1 LPSKFIVG
9 TGAALDWAMAA
20 WREVAP
26 ELDLVPLSMSTT
38 ADPAEVE
45 ALLGGRDLA
54 GATAFV
60 TADARYL
67 NFARLER
74 MGLFRMRGLGM
85 PALVCRGA
93 IVSDGAKIGENSYVG
108 PGAIV
113 GQGCKIGFNSM
124 VGARRQ
130 PRPGQQHRQLVLDRG
145 WGRGRPR
152 RPHWRSR
159 HTGQRR
165 PGRQRRRDRQAV
177 RDRQAKPDRRRGRG
191 QDLHPRLARAPDGDR
206 RRLNQSGAFR
216 YQ

>member
-9 TGAALDWAMAA
+9 TGPALDWAMAA

-38 ADPAEVE
+38 ADPAEVD
-45 ALLGGRDLA
+45 ALLAGRDLT

-93 IVSDGAKIGENSYVG
+93 IVSDGAKVGENSYVG

-124 VGARRQ
+124 IGARASLGQGSSIGNSCWIEDGVVVGRGARIGAHVTLGSGVLVGSDVAIGKLCVIDKPGRIDTEVAAKTFIRASHAHPMVIVGA
-130 PRPGQQHRQLVLDRG
+130 
-145 WGRGRPR
+145 
-152 RPHWRSR
+152 
-159 HTGQRR
+159 
-165 PGRQRRRDRQAV
+165 
-177 RDRQAKPDRRRGRG
+177 
-191 QDLHPRLARAPDGDR
+191 
-206 RRLNQSGAFR
+206 
-216 YQ
+216 

>member
-45 ALLGGRDLA
+45 ALLADRDLA

-124 VGARRQ
+124 VGARASL
-130 PRPGQQHRQLVLDRG
+130 GHGSSIGNSCWIEDGVVV
-145 WGRGRPR
+145 GRGARIGA
-152 RPHWRSR
+152 HVTLGS
-159 HTGQRR
+159 GVLVGSDVAIGKLCVIDK
-165 PGRQRRRDRQAV
+165 PGRIDAEV
-177 RDRQAKPDRRRGRG
+177 AAKTFIHASHA
-191 QDLHPRLARAPDGDR
+191 HPMVIV
-206 RRLNQSGAFR
+206 GA
-216 YQ
+216 

>member
-9 TGAALDWAMAA
+9 TGPALDWAMAA

-38 ADPAEVE
+38 ADPAEVD
-45 ALLGGRDLA
+45 ALLAGRDLA

-93 IVSDGAKIGENSYVG
+93 IVSDGAKVGENSYIG

-124 VGARRQ
+124 IGARASLGQGSSIGNSCWIEDGVVVGRGARIGAHVTLGSGVLVGSDVAIGKLCVIDKPGRIDAEVAAKTFIHASHAHPMVIVGA
-130 PRPGQQHRQLVLDRG
+130 
-145 WGRGRPR
+145 
-152 RPHWRSR
+152 
-159 HTGQRR
+159 
-165 PGRQRRRDRQAV
+165 
-177 RDRQAKPDRRRGRG
+177 
-191 QDLHPRLARAPDGDR
+191 
-206 RRLNQSGAFR
+206 
-216 YQ
+216 